1 MGGATTQRLPPRS
14 LGVLFLVGRDCSFNS
29 IQGRALDTILEPVD
43 LQGLVERF
51 NTVLGQVSMLIMLL
65 NVKGHILVEVEVL
78 SVTLISEGLELVHN
92 GASTGCDTITAEK
105 SGMQD
110 SPHLP
115 TILAL
120 DLLHVGPPA

>member
-1 MGGATTQRLPPRS
+1 MLEVNVNVFNS
-14 LGVLFLVGRDCSFNS
+14 VKLGVLFLVSSDRSFNS
-29 IQGRALDTILEPVD
+29 IQGRALNAILELVD

-51 NTVLGQVSMLIMLL
+51 NTVLSQVSMLIMLL
-65 NVKGHILVEVEVL
+65 NVKGHILVKVVVL

-92 GASTGCDTITAEK
+92 GAITAEK

-110 SPHLP
+110 LPHLP
-115 TILAL
+115 TSLVL